1 MKIEWFDL
9 GKFLLRLFAGVLM
22 FFAGI
27 EKFLYTSWGGHTSG
41 WTARG
46 FLLGAASG
54 TSLNSWFAGMAGN
67 ATIDSLVMWGEVLIG
82 LALILGLLTR
92 LAALFGII
100 ENGLF
105 WIASYKAGAGP
116 WGVGWANGPLELNA
130 ALVAMYIFFILAGA
144 GLTLGLDMYIHKME
158 PVKSKKWLQAIFG

>member
-1 MKIEWFDL
+1 MEIELNAL

-27 EKFLYTSWGGHTSG
+27 EKILYTTWGGHTSS

-46 FLLGAASG
+46 FLLNAATGSPFHD
-54 TSLNSWFAGMAGN
+54 WFASMAGS
-67 ATIDSLVMWGEVLIG
+67 AAVDSLVMWGEVLIG

-92 LAALFGII
+92 LAALFGIV

-105 WIASYKAGAGP
+105 WIASYRAGVGP
-116 WGVGWANGPLELNA
+116 WGVGWSNGPLELNA
-130 ALVAMYIFFILAGA
+130 ALIAMYIFFILAGA
-144 GLTLGLDMYIHKME
+144 GLVLGLDMYIHKLE
-158 PVKSKKWLQAIFG
+158 PVKSKAWLRAFFG